1 MAVIDADAHVVE
13 THHTW
18 EHLEPSDHKYRPA
31 TVKNEQTGEEFT
43 VIDGKLL
50 PGGGNEQV
58 FTAERA
64 LQLGIPLERKITVS
78 QGAFAMENVQ
88 ARITDMDGFGTD
100 IQVLQPTMFL
110 RAYSDRVATQVA
122 LCGAYARWMANITK
136 DHRDRLRWAAPL
148 PLLSIPDSIDL
159 LRFAHENGAV
169 SVFIRPFELNRPIY
183 DPYFDPLY
191 EEVTSLNMAVGVHVG
206 NGNSEFTDYLRQYV
220 GFGRGFLPFVFP
232 TAGAFHGV
240 ISSGLPLRH
249 PKLRIGFLEAS
260 ASWLPWVLNDLRRR
274 AEAME
279 FPEKLLK
286 EYRLFVSC
294 FTTDDIHYLTQD
306 PFIGE
311 DNLVIGTDYG
321 HSDVGT
327 EVEAMK
333 NLKAKG
339 DVPPGI
345 AKKILEDTPATLYAL

>member
-13 THHTW
+13 TRSTW
-18 EHLEPSDHKYRPA
+18 EYLDPSQQKYRPA
-31 TVKNEQTGEEFT
+31 TVKNEQSGDEFT

-58 FTAERA
+58 FTSERA
-64 LQLGIPLERKITVS
+64 LQLGIPLDRNVTVS

-88 ARITDMDGFGTD
+88 ARISDMDELGTD
-100 IQVLQPTMFL
+100 IQILQPTMFL
-110 RAYSDRVATQVA
+110 RAYSDQVATQVA
-122 LCGAYARWMANITK
+122 LCGAFAHWMADITK
-136 DHRDRLRWAAPL
+136 DHRDPLRL
-148 PLLSIPDSIDL
+148 DSIDL
-159 LRFAHENGAV
+159 LRFAHQNGAV
-169 SVFIRPFELNRPIY
+169 SVFMRPFELNWPIY

-191 EEVTSLNMAVGVHVG
+191 EEVVRLNMSIGVHVG
-206 NGNSEFTDYLRQYV
+206 NRNAESAEYLRQHV

-260 ASWLPWVLNDLRRR
+260 ASWVPWVLNDLRRR
-274 AEAME
+274 AEAKE
-279 FPEKLLK
+279 FPENLMK

-294 FTTDDIHYLTQD
+294 FTTDDITYLTQD

-321 HSDVGT
+321 HADVGT
-327 EVEAMK
+327 EVEALK
-333 NLKAKG
+333 NLKSSA
-339 DVPPGI
+339 DVAPGLV
-345 AKKILEDTPATLYAL
+345 KKILEDSPATLYAL